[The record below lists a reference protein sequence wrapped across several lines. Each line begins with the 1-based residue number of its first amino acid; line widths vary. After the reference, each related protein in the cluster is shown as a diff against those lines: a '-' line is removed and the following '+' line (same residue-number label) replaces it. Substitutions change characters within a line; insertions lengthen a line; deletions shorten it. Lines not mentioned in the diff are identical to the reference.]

1 MQQYDFSDALRL
13 MKEGKYVTR
22 IKWRD
27 KFKYQALEIQ
37 DYNPNHPKPI
47 FARYSAFRWYKY
59 ELLTEDIL
67 ATDWIIYE
75 G

>member
-13 MKEGKYVTR
+13 MKEGKKVRRLKT
-22 IKWRD
+22 D
-27 KFKYQALEIQ
+27 
-37 DYNPNHPKPI
+37 NPSTYLYYGLDTIWHQQNPTCAESQVWI
-47 FARYSAFRWYKY
+47 N
-59 ELLTEDIL
+59 TESIL